1 MGQEGRGDALTVV
14 SNGEG
19 GEAVL
24 RFFRPEM
31 DGGGGLAVDDS
42 VFNQVGENLLD
53 EDGVHRDHEQLRR
66 DLHGEFDVRKP
77 LAGLLN
83 SFRQDFLHRF

>member
-1 MGQEGRGDALTVV
+1 MAVVV
-14 SNGEG
+14 SPWMTAFSIRLE
-19 GEAVL
+19 
-24 RFFRPEM
+24 RTCI
-31 DGGGGLAVDDS
+31 
-42 VFNQVGENLLD
+42 D

-83 SFRQDFLHRF
+83 SFRQDFLRRL

>member
-19 GEAVL
+19 GEVIL

-31 DGGGGLAVDDS
+31 DGGGGFAVDDS
-42 VFNQVGENLLD
+42 VFNQVGVTLLILLTRFLTINLIRFP
-53 EDGVHRDHEQLRR
+53 VI
-66 DLHGEFDVRKP
+66 P
-77 LAGLLN
+77 LEEAAW
-83 SFRQDFLHRF
+83 